1 MPVQRRVV
9 RTRVQLVATNGVTDL
24 WLDLMAFLSTAGV
37 GRVRGRIVLCEKLGN
52 FRCKVGIQSF
62 LNDPEAP
69 DAPVSPTTGSG
80 VGYISTLSKNF
91 VDFDPTGSTE
101 GNIDTKDSFRLGIFY
116 SSTDATVSRGD
127 VVIELYID
135 A

>member
-9 RTRVQLVATNGVTDL
+9 KARVQLVATNGANDL

-37 GRVRGRIVLCEKLGN
+37 GRVRGRIVLCEKGGN
-52 FRCKVGIQSF
+52 FRCKVGIQTF

-69 DAPVSPTTGSG
+69 DTPVAPATGTG

-91 VDFDPTGSTE
+91 VDFDPTTATE
-101 GNIDTKDSFRLGIFY
+101 GNIDAKDSFRLGIFY

-127 VVIELYID
+127 VLIELYID